1 MSIRPGDDDTAR
13 GAEGADAAP
22 DREYGAPGAG
32 SSASN
37 SDGAR
42 ADHAVEDTD
51 PASGRVPDGGSST
64 PYEGGVAGNP
74 TSGSGDDEEST
85 TGRSGSAEAAES
97 TDGTVGADKAADHE
111 SAEGNEG
118 SVNSVDSS
126 NDFEQFKDE
135 LDAVERRIAGE
146 IDPGVRA
153 LVVAG
158 AVFLLLLSLVLPH
171 AGGARGFD
179 VLLGT
184 DAARAEHIGLP
195 SRIFVWF
202 AVLFGIGF
210 SLLALMTRRWVLA
223 WIAVAGS
230 AIGSVFGVFA
240 IWHRQTPGLGNYH
253 GAGPG
258 VGLILGAI
266 AIIVLTFHWIRVVW
280 SRTALQLAAEEQRRI
295 AAAAAEERDRRRRI
309 GDS

>member
-1 MSIRPGDDDTAR
+1 M
-13 GAEGADAAP
+13 AA
-22 DREYGAPGAG
+22 GQ
-32 SSASN
+32 
-37 SDGAR
+37 
-42 ADHAVEDTD
+42 
-51 PASGRVPDGGSST
+51 
-64 PYEGGVAGNP
+64 
-74 TSGSGDDEEST
+74 
-85 TGRSGSAEAAES
+85 GSAEGDE
-97 TDGTVGADKAADHE
+97 GA
-111 SAEGNEG
+111 
-118 SVNSVDSS
+118 VNSVESS
-126 NDFEQFKDE
+126 NGFEQFKDD

-153 LVVAG
+153 MVVAG
-158 AVFLLLLSLVLPH
+158 AVFLLLFSLVLSH

-202 AVLFGIGF
+202 AVVFGIGF

-223 WIAVAGS
+223 WVAVAGS
-230 AIGSVFGVFA
+230 AIGSVFGVFS

-258 VGLILGAI
+258 VGLVLGVI
-266 AIIVLTFHWIRVVW
+266 AIVVLTFHWIRVVW
-280 SRTALQLAAEEQRRI
+280 SRTALQLAAEEQRRT
-295 AAAAAEERDRRRRI
+295 AAAAAEERDRRRLT

>member
-1 MSIRPGDDDTAR
+1 MSERVG
-13 GAEGADAAP
+13 GANPEPEPED
-22 DREYGAPGAG
+22 
-32 SSASN
+32 SA
-37 SDGAR
+37 
-42 ADHAVEDTD
+42 
-51 PASGRVPDGGSST
+51 
-64 PYEGGVAGNP
+64 
-74 TSGSGDDEEST
+74 ST
-85 TGRSGSAEAAES
+85 TGRSGSAAGAENG
-97 TDGTVGADKAADHE
+97 DGTVDAGNHE
-111 SAEGNEG
+111 PAERNEG
-118 SVNSVDSS
+118 SVNSVESS

-146 IDPGVRA
+146 IDPGMRA
-153 LVVAG
+153 MVVAG

-195 SRIFVWF
+195 SRVFVWF

-230 AIGSVFGVFA
+230 AIGSVFGVFS

-258 VGLILGAI
+258 FGLILGAI

-280 SRTALQLAAEEQRRI
+280 SRTALQLEAEEQRRI
-295 AAAAAEERDRRRRI
+295 AAAAAEERDRRRLS

>member
-1 MSIRPGDDDTAR
+1 MSIRPGDDDTPR
-13 GAEGADAAP
+13 GAGGADAAP
-22 DREYGAPGAG
+22 GREHGAPGAG
-32 SSASN
+32 SPASN
-37 SDGAR
+37 SAGAQ
-42 ADHAVEDTD
+42 ADHAVEGAD
-51 PASGRVPDGGSST
+51 PASGRGLDGGSST
-64 PYEGGVAGNP
+64 PEQGGVAGKP
-74 TSGSGDDEEST
+74 VSGSGDDEEST

-97 TDGTVGADKAADHE
+97 AGGTVGADKAADHE

-179 VLLGT
+179 VLLST

-230 AIGSVFGVFA
+230 AIGSVFGVFS

-258 VGLILGAI
+258 IGLILGAI

-280 SRTALQLAAEEQRRI
+280 SRTTLQLAAEEQRRI
-295 AAAAAEERDRRRRI
+295 AAAAAEERDRRRLT

>member
-1 MSIRPGDDDTAR
+1 MNTGPGDDDVTRDGGTDSAPGVSGP
-13 GAEGADAAP
+13 GAAEPDSGGADS
-22 DREYGAPGAG
+22 REG
-32 SSASN
+32 
-37 SDGAR
+37 
-42 ADHAVEDTD
+42 
-51 PASGRVPDGGSST
+51 
-64 PYEGGVAGNP
+64 EGGRD
-74 TSGSGDDEEST
+74 SGPEDADT
-85 TGRSGSAEAAES
+85 TGRSGAVVGDEDG
-97 TDGTVGADKAADHE
+97 DGTVDVDKAAE
-111 SAEGNEG
+111 QGSAEGDEG
-118 SVNSVDSS
+118 SVNSVESRYG
-126 NDFEQFKDE
+126 FEQFKDE

-153 LVVAG
+153 MVVAG
-158 AVFLLLLSLVLPH
+158 AVFLLLFSLVLSH

-210 SLLALMTRRWVLA
+210 SLLALMTRRWVIA

-230 AIGSVFGVFA
+230 AIGSAFGVFS

-258 VGLILGAI
+258 VGLILGTI

-280 SRTALQLAAEEQRRI
+280 SRTALQLAAEEQRRS
-295 AAAAAEERDRRRRI
+295 AAAAAEERDRRLT